1 MPGKKNKRGEQGST
15 EEDSRI
21 SKKSN
26 MAAEVATDMKGM
38 VHADQE
44 EPTLFEIKEML
55 IDIQISIGSIFKENQ
70 VLKKEIED
78 LKNNASFNEKELKD
92 LKESLQKAKDET
104 RC

>member
-1 MPGKKNKRGEQGST
+1 MPRKKKKRGERGST

-26 MAAEVATDMKGM
+26 MAAEDATDMEGM

-55 IDIQISIGSIFKENQ
+55 IDIQISIASIFKGNQ
-70 VLKKEIED
+70 ALKKEI
-78 LKNNASFNEKELKD
+78 
-92 LKESLQKAKDET
+92 
-104 RC
+104 

>member
-1 MPGKKNKRGEQGST
+1 
-15 EEDSRI
+15 
-21 SKKSN
+21 
-26 MAAEVATDMKGM
+26 
-38 VHADQE
+38 
-44 EPTLFEIKEML
+44 ML

-78 LKNNASFNEKELKD
+78 LKNNTSFNEKELKD

>member
-1 MPGKKNKRGEQGST
+1 MPGKKNKRGERGST

-26 MAAEVATDMKGM
+26 MAAEVATDMEGM

-55 IDIQISIGSIFKENQ
+55 IDIQFSIGSIFKENQ